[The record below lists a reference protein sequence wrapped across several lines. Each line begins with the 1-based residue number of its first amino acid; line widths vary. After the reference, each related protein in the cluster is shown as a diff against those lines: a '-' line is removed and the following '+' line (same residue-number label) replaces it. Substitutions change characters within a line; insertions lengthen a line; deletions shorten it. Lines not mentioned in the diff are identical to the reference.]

1 MFWET
6 LDAKW
11 GVLKPWG
18 GTSGGGVVALN
29 QKVLDKYLKVFIEEK
44 GTRQGV
50 RLQCPVNPLLPQEVE
65 PQYPSFSSSIAE
77 NMI

>member
-29 QKVLDKYLKVFIEEK
+29 QKVLDKFLKVFVEGE
-44 GTRQGV
+44 GTRQGAW
-50 RLQCPVNPLLPQEVE
+50 P
-65 PQYPSFSSSIAE
+65 
-77 NMI
+77 

>member
-29 QKVLDKYLKVFIEEK
+29 QKVVDKFLKVCVEGEGPLQ
-44 GTRQGV
+44 GTQ
-50 RLQCPVNPLLPQEVE
+50 P
-65 PQYPSFSSSIAE
+65 
-77 NMI
+77 

>member
-1 MFWET
+1 MFWKY
-6 LDAKW
+6 LDAKL
-11 GVLKPWG
+11 GVLKPRG

-29 QKVLDKYLKVFIEEK
+29 QKVLNKFLKVCVEGE
-44 GTRQGV
+44 GALQGAWP
-50 RLQCPVNPLLPQEVE
+50 QCPVNPLLPQEVE

>member
-18 GTSGGGVVALN
+18 GTRGGGVVALN

-50 RLQCPVNPLLPQEVE
+50 RLQCPVNPLLPREVE
-65 PQYPSFSSSIAE
+65 HSIPPFLHQLQK
-77 NMI
+77 I

>member
-18 GTSGGGVVALN
+18 GASGGGVVALN
-29 QKVLDKYLKVFIEEK
+29 QKVLDKFLKVCVGGE
-44 GTRQGV
+44 GARQGAL
-50 RLQCPVNPLLPQEVE
+50 LQHPVNPLLPREVE
-65 PQYPSFSSSIAE
+65 HSIPPFLHQLQK
-77 NMI
+77 I